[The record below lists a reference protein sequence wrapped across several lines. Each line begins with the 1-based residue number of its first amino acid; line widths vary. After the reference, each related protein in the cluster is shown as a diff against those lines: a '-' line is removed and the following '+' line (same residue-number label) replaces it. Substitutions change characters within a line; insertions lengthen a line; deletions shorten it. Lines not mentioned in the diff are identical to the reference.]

1 MTTAPARPIPTTG
14 ASSGRPAEP
23 ALLLA
28 CARLSLDREA
38 EDRVRALASSPIDW
52 DAVIVLAERHRLI
65 PFLHRHLPV
74 LVESGVPE
82 SVAMTI
88 RDRHREDTHRSLRLT
103 GELRR
108 LVDLLASAGIDV
120 LPYKG
125 PTLAMR
131 AYGALSARTYVD
143 LDVLVR
149 AKDVPKALG
158 VLEGAGYES
167 VYRFTPAQDA
177 CFRRVDGDYPLVHRT
192 TGTLVEVHCRV
203 SSERF
208 GIGIDTDGLM
218 RRAQPVALGGTT
230 VPTPGDDDLVL
241 ILAAHGAKHRWK
253 RLEWVAAVAELVRP
267 GTIDLAAVLGRAT
280 EAHGRRAVLLALAL
294 THRLLDAPL
303 PEDVVREIEAD
314 AGIGALADEAEGRM
328 WGPDEEED
336 TMANLRYNLRVQDRP
351 IDRVA
356 YAWRWTTTPS
366 PEDWAWARLPDA
378 LFPLYRVL
386 RPIRL
391 AIRYAPHRP
400 RRP

>member
-1 MTTAPARPIPTTG
+1 VTAASAPSIAPAKT
-14 ASSGRPAEP
+14 SSGRPAEP

-28 CARLSLDREA
+28 TARLSLDRET
-38 EDRVRALASSPIDW
+38 EDRVRTLASSPIDW
-52 DAVIVLAERHRLI
+52 DGVLVLAERHRLI

-74 LVESGVPE
+74 LIEAGMPE
-82 SVAMTI
+82 PVATTV
-88 RDRHREDTHRSLRLT
+88 RDRHREDTRRSLRLT

-108 LVDLLASAGIDV
+108 LIDLLQSAGIDV

-158 VLEGAGYES
+158 VLEGGGYES

-177 CFRRVDGDYPLVHRT
+177 CFRQVDGDYPLVHRT
-192 TGTLVEVHCRV
+192 TGTLVELHCRV

-208 GIGIDTDGLM
+208 GIAIDTDGLM
-218 RRAQPVALGGTT
+218 RRARPVALGGTT
-230 VPTPGDDDLVL
+230 VPAPADDDLLL

-267 GTIDLAAVLGRAT
+267 GTIDLAAVLNQAQ
-280 EAHGRRAVLLALAL
+280 AVHGRRAVLLALAL
-294 THRLLDAPL
+294 AHRLLDAPL
-303 PEDVVREIEAD
+303 PDDVVRETEAD
-314 AGIGALADEAEGRM
+314 ATVGRLADEAEGRM
-328 WGPDEEED
+328 WGPDGEED
-336 TMANLRYNLRVQDRP
+336 TAANLRYNLRVQDRTADK
-351 IDRVA
+351 IA

-386 RPIRL
+386 RPLRL
-391 AIRYAPHRP
+391 AIRYAPRP
-400 RRP
+400 ARRP